1 MDRKETTK
9 LLTDILIA
17 DRLSD
22 RKYYAKEVTLD
33 YGTDHPKRVD
43 VMQFT
48 PNGVMYPSD
57 IEKGIFTC
65 YEVKSCKEDIY
76 SGNGIGFYGEKNY
89 FVMTTETFKEIQGD
103 INNGNLGRFIKEYYP
118 ESSGYYGILCPVP
131 KTIDLRDGDA
141 LYEEYM
147 NPTEFRGTP
156 YDWHLNMAIT
166 CFTGH
171 RRRSMAELLFC
182 MLRSKHSYTNQRD
195 FL

>member
-76 SGNGIGFYGEKNY
+76 SGNGIGFYGGQS
-89 FVMTTETFKEIQGD
+89 FFLWD
-103 INNGNLGRFIKEYYP
+103 WP
-118 ESSGYYGILCPVP
+118 CH
-131 KTIDLRDGDA
+131 TIG
-141 LYEEYM
+141 
-147 NPTEFRGTP
+147 
-156 YDWHLNMAIT
+156 
-166 CFTGH
+166 C
-171 RRRSMAELLFC
+171 
-182 MLRSKHSYTNQRD
+182 
-195 FL
+195 